1 MPNNSIISSTSKGLL
16 NLSTSS
22 IPSFIFKDS
31 DLHQSLF
38 SIPTIVNTGCTA
50 IFNKTSITITNDETH
65 NIVAYGT
72 KSPTDTLWTIDIPP
86 HISTSP
92 SPHPHQAHVAIP
104 YLQTPQANLVV
115 TTKTNADFV
124 TYVHATMGSPVLS
137 AFIHAVSAGYLN
149 NFPRITAK
157 MITQNPPNTIATAYG
172 HLDQTRQGQNSTSP
186 QTASLTSPPFIPD
199 SLLNQPSL
207 PPSADAIT
215 ANLEL
220 HDPYF
225 DDPNNAF
232 LKVIPISQTNHS
244 DLTGR
249 LPVCSRKGN
258 EYILVSILNGYI
270 HMEPM
275 PNKQASSYVNAF
287 TNTIEFFESHGAIVS
302 YQRLDNETSLLLEKY
317 LKRKNITLQYVP
329 PNTHRANKAERAIR
343 DARNHIIS
351 SYATTHTDFPL
362 NLWDEILPQ
371 IELSLNLLHPYHPDP
386 TKSAYEGLYGKKYD
400 FLAHPIAPVGTLVVV
415 HEKPAQR
422 ASWAPHGLKGFYLGP
437 ALKHYRSWRTW
448 IIGTQSLRISDTL
461 AWFPNP
467 LILPG
472 SSPHE
477 MLHASI
483 TDFTRVLH
491 LLLTNSNLISTDQM
505 PFTSAIS
512 TATQSLTDLAN
523 MFTSLTTPTSPLQ
536 RVPPSAPP
544 SPPVQRVLLNPPPIT
559 QPSPAV
565 VPLPPAILIPPP
577 TAPPGLPHPPS
588 VPSIVHI
595 PSSPIPS
602 QTLLTTT
609 PIIIS
614 SSPPAEHNPRDSRLR
629 QQPIRKAYQ
638 TTSITSEKIAL
649 DNAIALAT
657 AEREF
662 QQALSD
668 DNLFRLGLSTSSSHA
683 ALNLTASGDPLTRAA
698 VMSSPESKLWMTADS
713 EEYSRLS
720 DSSTFHPIF
729 HHQLPLGR
737 IATYY
742 NPQYREKIDHKG
754 DHERRCRGT
763 IGGDRLPY
771 PGAVSARTADMEVV
785 KVLLNS
791 ALSDDAELMTLDIKD
806 YYLGTPLDRPEY
818 IRIDIKFIPNDCMI
832 KYNLHQYVHNNFI
845 LHEVNKG
852 MYGLKQAGLL
862 AQNKLISHLTP
873 AGYIQS
879 PSVPCLFIHAVRNT
893 AFTLIVDDFCCKYN
907 TPDDAE
913 HLITTLQDAGYVLKI
928 DMSAKKYIGLTIE
941 RDRVNQTITIS
952 MPGYIAK
959 ILQRFAHRIT
969 RQAKSPSIY
978 IPPKYGSHIQYPA
991 IDTSPPL
998 TPAAITEL
1006 QEIVGCFLYYAR
1018 SVDATMLTATCAVSS
1033 DQATPTQ
1040 QLENQADRLLSY
1052 GATYPDNKV
1061 VFKKSDMIQ
1070 IIQSDCSYLSRSH
1083 ARSVA
1088 GGISYLGNANDDA
1101 TFING
1106 NIFAFSKII
1115 DVVVASVGEGEY
1127 ASVFL
1132 NAQAGEY
1139 VRSILIALGHPQ
1151 PPTIIYCDNECAV
1164 GLANDTV
1171 KMKRSKS
1178 IDMRFHWIRDR
1189 IKQGHFVVTWIK
1201 GANNL
1206 ADFFTK
1212 ALPVH
1217 VHQSTMRKLVFTP
1230 LPSSTHFASSKANR
1244 YLRKVK
1250 TIRSQ

>member
-1 MPNNSIISSTSKGLL
+1 MPNNSIISSTSKGSLKL
-16 NLSTSS
+16 PTSS

-38 SIPTIVNTGCTA
+38 SIPAIVNTGCTA
-50 IFNKTSITITNDETH
+50 IFNKTSITITNDDSHTL
-65 NIVAYGT
+65 VAHGT
-72 KSPTDTLWTIDIPP
+72 KLPSDTLWTIDIPP

-92 SPHPHQAHVAIP
+92 SPHPQGAIHH
-104 YLQTPQANLVV
+104 LQPPQANLVV

-124 TYVHATMGSPVLS
+124 NYAHATMGSPVLS
-137 AFIHAVSAGYLN
+137 AFVQAVAAGYLN

-157 MITQNPPNTIATAYG
+157 LITQNPPNTIATAYG
-172 HLDQTRQGQNSTSP
+172 HLDQTRQGQHSTSP
-186 QTASLTSPPFIPD
+186 QATLTTTTPLIPNPL
-199 SLLNQPSL
+199 SHQPSP
-207 PPSADAIT
+207 PPSADTIT
-215 ANLEL
+215 TNLDL
-220 HDPYF
+220 HDPNF
-225 DDPNNAF
+225 NDSSNAF
-232 LKVIPISQTNHS
+232 LRVIPISQTNHS

-249 LPVCSRKGN
+249 LPVRSRKGN
-258 EYILVSILNGYI
+258 EYILVSVLNGYI

-287 TNTIEFFESHGAIVS
+287 TNTIEFFESHNATVS

-343 DARNHIIS
+343 DARSHIIS
-351 SYATTHTDFPL
+351 SYVTTHTDFPL

-371 IELSLNLLHPYHPDP
+371 IEISLNLLRPHHPDP
-386 TKSAYEGLYGKKYD
+386 TKSAYEGLYGTKYD

-415 HEKPAQR
+415 HEKPTQR

-437 ALKHYRSWRTW
+437 SLKHYRSWRTW
-448 IIGTQSLRISDTL
+448 IISTQALRVSDTL

-467 LILPG
+467 LVLPG

-491 LLLTNSNLISTDQM
+491 LLLTNGNLISTDHM
-505 PFTSAIS
+505 PFTSAIA

-523 MFTSLTTPTSPLQ
+523 MFTSSTTPTSPLQ
-536 RVPPSAPP
+536 RVPPSAPL
-544 SPPVQRVLLNPPPIT
+544 SLPVQRVPLNPSPT
-559 QPSPAV
+559 SQPEPATAT
-565 VPLPPAILIPPP
+565 LPPAILISTP
-577 TAPPGLPHPPS
+577 TAPPGLPHPLPAPPTVH
-588 VPSIVHI
+588 VPSPSQPSDTLPTQPPITI
-595 PSSPIPS
+595 SSPSLAKFKRTNRP
-602 QTLLTTT
+602 L
-609 PIIIS
+609 P
-614 SSPPAEHNPRDSRLR
+614 
-629 QQPIRKAYQ
+629 KAYQ
-638 TTSITSEKIAL
+638 TTSITSDEIAVK
-649 DNAIALAT
+649 DAIALAT

-668 DNLFRLGLSTSSSHA
+668 DDLFRQDFSTSSSHA
-683 ALNLTASGDPLTRAA
+683 ALNLTASGDPFTRAT
-698 VMSSPESKLWMTADS
+698 VMAGPDSALWKKADS
-713 EEYSRLS
+713 EEYSRLT
-720 DSSTFHPIF
+720 DSHTFHPIH

-742 NPQYREKIDHKG
+742 NPQYKEKIDHAG
-754 DHERRCRGT
+754 AHERRCRGT

-791 ALSDDAELMTLDIKD
+791 ALSDNAELMTLDIKD

-818 IRIDIKFIPNDCMI
+818 IRIDIKFIPDDCMI
-832 KYNLHQYVHNNFI
+832 KYNLHQYIHNGFI

-862 AQNKLISHLTP
+862 AQTKLISHLTP

-879 PSVPCLFIHAVRNT
+879 PTVPCLFIHNIRKT
-893 AFTLIVDDFCCKYN
+893 AFTLIVDDFCCKYQ
-907 TPDDAE
+907 TQADAE

-928 DMSAKKYIGLTIE
+928 DMFAKKYIGLSIE
-941 RDRVNQTITIS
+941 RDRVAQTITLS

-959 ILQRFAHRIT
+959 LLQRFAHRVT

-978 IPPKYGSHIQYPA
+978 IPPKYGSHVQYPA

-1018 SVDATMLTATCAVSS
+1018 SLDATMLTATCAISS

-1040 QLENQADRLLSY
+1040 QLEAQADRLLSY
-1052 GATYPDNKV
+1052 AATYPDNKI

-1070 IIQSDCSYLSRSH
+1070 KIQSDCSYLSRSH

-1088 GGISYLGNANDDA
+1088 GGISYLGNDDNDA
-1101 TFING
+1101 TFTNG

-1139 VRSILIALGHPQ
+1139 VRSILLALGHPQ
-1151 PPTIIYCDNECAV
+1151 PPTVIYCDNECAV

-1189 IKQGHFVVTWIK
+1189 IKQRHFVVTWIK

-1217 VHQSTMRKLVFTP
+1217 AHQSTMHKLVFTP

-1244 YLRKVK
+1244 YLSRTKVQ
-1250 TIRSQ
+1250 RSQ